1 MAIDCINIGDG
12 FNNIVLS
19 SLIQPDGK
27 IVTGGLYT
35 QYDGV
40 SENYAVRLNSNGFK
54 DTSFNIGSGFNDW
67 VRTVHY
73 QPDTKIVIGGE
84 FTAFTGTAQSRLI
97 RLNSDGSKDTSF
109 NIETGFN
116 STLGFGVLS
125 VAQYGT
131 SLYVGGGFTT
141 FTGQTNNKLIRLNS
155 DGSKDTSFNIGTGF
169 NTGNSVNSIYV
180 QSDNKVLVGG
190 DFITFTGSTQRGL
203 IRLNTDG
210 SKDTSFDIGTGFSMS
225 TIVSRNINSIAQQ
238 TDNKLLIGG
247 FFTQYSGIPQGYL
260 IRLNLNGTKDTS
272 FDIGIGFNSSVRSVV
287 IQPDGKILVGGDF
300 STFNTVPENGLI
312 RLNTGGTKDNS
323 FYLGAGFNNG
333 ADIYSINL
341 QVDGSLIVTGNFTS
355 YDGVPANRIVK
366 LSSDGELL
374 NCLPIEPTP
383 TPTETP
389 TQTPTNT
396 QTPSVTPTNTNTPS
410 VTPTNTQTP
419 TNTPTNT
426 QTPSPTPTKT
436 TTPTQT
442 PTNTKTPT
450 QTPSGTPIACGLG
463 ITKGQY
469 YYLDCC
475 KNFVSGNQDGL
486 EVSFDYTQPFGGIVK
501 LNTRTTAICPSPTP
515 TPTKTVTP
523 TNTATPTNT
532 PTKTVTPTVSKTPP
546 VTPSN
551 TPVTRLKN
559 ACDVITL
566 FEMGISCN
574 VIQSPTES
582 NPLSGILSIN
592 VTGGTAPYSFFW
604 EGGQRS
610 QTLFGVPAG
619 SYEVVVT
626 DYNWPDGSPDY
637 TATTIC
643 ELFGPTPSPTQT
655 MTPTPSNTPPIQCVD
670 LCLIVIGARGVKNFG
685 PMQFVCNGTQNG
697 RFRWTSGT
705 YDIVWNIN
713 NNRWEIYTAGAT
725 TPYVLDGGGIFA
737 STTFNLIPDSAWVVL
752 GGSDTYNSITMTKGN
767 CPTVIPLQVNIEK
780 TNTSC
785 QGTRNCNGS
794 ISILAEDGIPPYLY
808 SIDGGITYS
817 INTNFTNLCSN
828 DYTVVV
834 NDSGNNSQTSTV
846 TIDYDSAP
854 VTYQLSLAN
863 VSPATTTSVPN
874 VSKTVTQQMTLVSTP
889 PLPVG
894 VSVTFDLFSTALTTV
909 DGPGSASSSVIWNIT
924 KNGSFVNTEVGVTT
938 QSQQTRPFCSPNIRT
953 ITSTDYRSS
962 ITITNGDVINITS
975 TTVDTITNGQVA
987 SQSNCTTN
995 ILTQV
1000 SSVISTPTI
1009 LGNTCSS
1016 VIGSS
1021 RQVQSNEFT
1030 YVPIVVP
1037 LPLKEFIINAVGVTG
1052 ITSTMTYSGFTII
1065 SSLTYYIDWGDGNI
1079 ETFPP
1084 GTTSINHTY
1093 LSPYTGQIKILSTD
1107 LTTITFFA
1115 SQSNPHN
1122 SQSLW
1127 TSTSELQ
1134 KLGGLISLICNLTNG
1149 LFITGDVNDLPNTLD
1164 YLSTTNNNLSGNTSN
1179 LPPSLTIMSI
1189 YGSNTISGDT
1199 SGFPNTITNSLNLYG
1214 YNTVSGN
1221 VSDLPTSSTLQ
1232 INGYNTISGDTSGIP
1247 MSTRFLIDG
1256 NNTISGDVSNLPS
1269 TLVRCTIQGNNT
1281 ISGNISSFASL
1292 PLIQIMVI
1300 EGDNTIEGDIS
1311 TLPITLIAIRIIGF
1325 NTITGDIQY
1334 LPPNLLSLT
1343 LQNKVLSPITVTV
1356 FGNVTSLPSSIER
1369 VNVASTGTFTGDLYN
1384 IPTPIINFVL
1394 NGNITFSYSSLGRTW
1409 ASNFF
1414 NLTIDPSGSWVGF
1427 NSTETDNILIDIQ
1440 PKYIN
1445 TGSSKFIIKCSGTPK
1460 RTAASNAAFTS
1471 LQTLIGAG
1479 NVELN

>member
-84 FTAFTGTAQSRLI
+84 FTAFTGTAEGRLI

-116 STLGFGVLS
+116 STSGFGVLR

-155 DGSKDTSFNIGTGF
+155 DGSKDTSFDIGTGF
-169 NTGNSVNSIYV
+169 NTGSSVNSIYV

-450 QTPSGTPIACGLG
+450 QTPSGTPIVCGLG

-475 KNFVSGNQDGL
+475 KNFVSGNQYGL

-670 LCLIVIGARGVKNFG
+670 LCLIAIGTVIWVRNIGGASNIGDVPNIG
-685 PMQFVCNGTQNG
+685 PIQFVCDGTQNG
-697 RFRWTSGT
+697 RFRWTSGR

-713 NNRWEIYTAGAT
+713 NNRWEIYIAGT
-725 TPYVLDGGGIFA
+725 TTLYVLDGGGILA
-737 STTFNLIPDSAWVVL
+737 STTFNLIPDSAWAVL
-752 GGSDTYNSITMTKGN
+752 GGSDTYSSVTMTRGN
-767 CPTVIPLQVNIEK
+767 CPRVVPLQVSIQQ
-780 TNTSC
+780 TNSSC
-785 QGTRNCNGS
+785 QGTTNCNGS
-794 ISILAEDGIPPYLY
+794 ISIIAQDGLPPYSY

-817 INTNFTNLCSN
+817 TNNNFTNLCSN

-834 NDSGNNSQTSTV
+834 NDSGNNSRTSTV

-874 VSKTVTQQMTLVSTP
+874 VSKTVTQQVTLVSTP

-894 VSVTFDLFSTALTTV
+894 VSVTFNLLSTALTTV
-909 DGPGSASSSVIWNIT
+909 DGPGSASSSVIWNVT
-924 KNGSFVNTEVGVTT
+924 KNGSSVNTTVGPTT
-938 QSQQTRPFCSPNIRT
+938 QTQETRPFCSPNIRT
-953 ITSTDYRSS
+953 ITSTDYSSS
-962 ITITNGDVINITS
+962 ITVTNGDVINITS

-1009 LGNTCSS
+1009 LGNNCSS

-1021 RQVQSNEFT
+1021 RQIQSNEFT
-1030 YVPIVVP
+1030 YVP
-1037 LPLKEFIINAVGVTG
+1037 VT
-1052 ITSTMTYSGFTII
+1052 T
-1065 SSLTYYIDWGDGNI
+1065 
-1079 ETFPP
+1079 
-1084 GTTSINHTY
+1084 
-1093 LSPYTGQIKILSTD
+1093 
-1107 LTTITFFA
+1107 
-1115 SQSNPHN
+1115 
-1122 SQSLW
+1122 
-1127 TSTSELQ
+1127 
-1134 KLGGLISLICNLTNG
+1134 
-1149 LFITGDVNDLPNTLD
+1149 
-1164 YLSTTNNNLSGNTSN
+1164 
-1179 LPPSLTIMSI
+1179 
-1189 YGSNTISGDT
+1189 
-1199 SGFPNTITNSLNLYG
+1199 
-1214 YNTVSGN
+1214 
-1221 VSDLPTSSTLQ
+1221 
-1232 INGYNTISGDTSGIP
+1232 
-1247 MSTRFLIDG
+1247 
-1256 NNTISGDVSNLPS
+1256 
-1269 TLVRCTIQGNNT
+1269 
-1281 ISGNISSFASL
+1281 
-1292 PLIQIMVI
+1292 
-1300 EGDNTIEGDIS
+1300 
-1311 TLPITLIAIRIIGF
+1311 
-1325 NTITGDIQY
+1325 
-1334 LPPNLLSLT
+1334 PPNLLCFGYLYNFYAVTGSTSQSITSSDVWSVPSSDDWNTLSASVGGNGNSLKLVDVTTYWNSSNTNATNESGFGGIGNGNRNIIDNFQQQKIQGAYISRTPYSLT
-1343 LQNKVLSPITVTV
+1343 ESINMVLQSNSNSIIIDGAPNKHNGIAVRLVKNSTTLSPGQTGIYTGNDGKTYPTICI
-1356 FGNVTSLPSSIER
+1356 GTQEWMSKDLRETKYRGLSSIPNVTDQTSWNALTTGAYCIYNNNLNFVAGCPTPPSITNYQTAIIINDPDDSGEAYFPPSYNFTSNTQAGPWYYQSAELTVQQPSLFQTFTLTPTSASAPQDNDTFFMTQD
-1369 VNVASTGTFTGDLYN
+1369 VYTNVANYIVFNPTSNGNKMWYLISPIQYTSAQLTTILANATQIQNMQFITSTTPGIPNRWQGTFVYDLN
-1384 IPTPIINFVL
+1384 PTQTNYVYLIWD
-1394 NGNITFSYSSLGRTW
+1394 YRK
-1409 ASNFF
+1409 F
-1414 NLTIDPSGSWVGF
+1414 N
-1427 NSTETDNILIDIQ
+1427 N
-1440 PKYIN
+1440 
-1445 TGSSKFIIKCSGTPK
+1445 
-1460 RTAASNAAFTS
+1460 
-1471 LQTLIGAG
+1471 
-1479 NVELN
+1479 